1 MSKNQSIK
9 KKQRREISYRKRR
22 RKLETIEKEEE
33 EEEEVAMDEPAKKKA
48 NGLSQEKVQTPKL
61 LHLASTVLG
70 SSLNAKPTEVHSSKP
85 RTNWHSSLA
94 N

>member
-1 MSKNQSIK
+1 
-9 KKQRREISYRKRR
+9 
-22 RKLETIEKEEE
+22 
-33 EEEEVAMDEPAKKKA
+33 MDEPVKKKA